1 MKNIVLIGFMGTGK
15 SSVGRILAKRAKRE
29 FVDIDRYLEEKE
41 KRKIRDIF
49 EREGEVY
56 FRKLEKEAIL
66 RWASAGNKVI
76 TTGGGAV
83 VDPENLSVLKANGI
97 LITLVAKPET
107 IYERVKNS
115 KRRPLLNGSEDL
127 FSEIQK
133 LLEKR
138 KPFYEKSDYY
148 FDTDGK
154 SASQVANLMQKVLVG
169 KGVDL

>member
-29 FVDIDRYLEEKE
+29 FVDLDRYLETKE

-49 EREGEVY
+49 EKEGELY
-56 FRKLEKEAIL
+56 FRALEKEAV
-66 RWASAGNKVI
+66 RVWASAQNKVI
-76 TTGGGAV
+76 TTGGGTV
-83 VDPENLSVLKANGI
+83 VDPENLSALKENGI

-107 IYERVKNS
+107 IFNRVKRS
-115 KRRPLLNGSEDL
+115 KNRPLLNDKEDL

-133 LLEKR
+133 LFEKR
-138 KPFYEKSDYY
+138 KPFYQKSDYY

-154 SASQVANLMQKVLVG
+154 TASQVANMIQKVLTP
-169 KGVDL
+169 KGVL